1 MAFRHFLMV
10 FRPKQDA
17 VVAIYGIL
25 PPFYWD
31 SPETDEVAALYGIS
45 PLPYGVSPETQRI
58 SGYLRRSAAYLWRVA
73 RNKGSRHHLLLGFR
87 QDLMVFRN
95 LLIAVFLKR
104 EK

>member
-10 FRPKQDA
+10 SRPKQDA

-25 PPFYWD
+25 PPSYRD
-31 SPETDEVAALYGIS
+31 SPETDEVAALYGVS
-45 PLPYGVSPETQRI
+45 PLLYGVSPETKRS
-58 SGYLRRSAAYLWRVA
+58 SGYLRRSAAYLWRFA
-73 RNKGSRHHLLLGFR
+73 RNKRSRHHLLLVFR

-95 LLIAVFLKR
+95 LLIAVLLKH